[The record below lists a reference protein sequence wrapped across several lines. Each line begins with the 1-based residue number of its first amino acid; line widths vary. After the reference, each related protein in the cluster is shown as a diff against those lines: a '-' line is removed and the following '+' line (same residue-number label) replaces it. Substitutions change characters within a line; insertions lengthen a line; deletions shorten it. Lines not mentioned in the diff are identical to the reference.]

1 MSRTRSMARAF
12 SLIEVL
18 LAVVVLALGLLGIA
32 AVFPVVIR
40 QQRDSR
46 DQTLSVG
53 MLQAAPAMIEATAS
67 GKGLLSP
74 AQYWYEDRALSSTS
88 NPVFPPPANSTSF
101 DPYANVQYSYRWET
115 DLSWWGSNF
124 YQSRDRLST
133 FERLRQRSEVVIGGG
148 TLAPDADDLPPVLTG
163 IPSSPDL
170 RLIFP
175 QSARLMPAVGSGLD
189 PEFIWDLVP
198 RRTSRGSVEVAIFIR
213 RIDARIPVQ
222 AGQRL
227 ADVLSEVDGNGRPIA
242 LAIAEDSTQRPLG
255 NGGVGNSSA
264 VYSTVREQIVTIAD
278 RVEGTVTLASNVALE
293 LRQIGQKVLDET
305 GVVRTVVEVESL
317 SATQVRLTLEP
328 AFGANF
334 VVNRPDLNANLLQL
348 IYTPQVPVAVQVR
361 EYAR

>member
-1 MSRTRSMARAF
+1 MNRTHRLALAF

-53 MLQAAPAMIEATAS
+53 MLQAAPAMLEAAAD

-74 AQYWYEDRALSSTS
+74 VQHWYDDRALSSTT
-88 NPVFPPPANSTSF
+88 NPVFPPPANTTSF
-101 DPYANVQYSYRWET
+101 DPYANVQYDARWET
-115 DLSWWGSNF
+115 QFNWWGSGF
-124 YQSRDRLST
+124 YQSRDSLST
-133 FERLRQRSEVVIGGG
+133 FQRLAQRGELVIGGG
-148 TLAPDADDLPPVLTG
+148 TRAPDADDLPPVLTG
-163 IPSSPDL
+163 IPFSPDQ

-189 PEFIWDLVP
+189 PEFIWDIVP

-213 RIDARIPVQ
+213 RIDGRILVEPNE
-222 AGQRL
+222 RL
-227 ADVLSEVDGNGRPIA
+227 ADVLREVDANGRPRA
-242 LAIAEDSTQRPLG
+242 LAIAEDSTGRSLG
-255 NGGVGNSSA
+255 NGGVGNASA
-264 VYSTVREQIVTIAD
+264 RYSAVREQVVSILNLTD
-278 RVEGTVTLASNVALE
+278 GTVTVPSTAAIE
-293 LRQIGQKVLDET
+293 LRQIGQKLVDET
-305 GVVRTVVEVESL
+305 GVVRTVIDVDLL
-317 SATQVRLTLEP
+317 SATSVRLRLEP

-334 VVNRPDLNANLLQL
+334 VVNNPATSTTNLQV
-348 IYTPQVPVAVQVR
+348 IFTPQIPVAVQVR